1 MMPNQQ
7 HRRSWLTAFL
17 ALFWGFAQLIF
28 LMSGAIVD
36 ASGAIVYA
44 IEKAGRLRLHRGGE
58 VQVSHRG
65 GEVQVSHRGREVQVS
80 HVYDGERQTGA
91 LCGPIREQRRLDIK
105 NSNFYVVKC
114 TCGCL
119 HPVSRRCGS

>member
-1 MMPNQQ
+1 
-7 HRRSWLTAFL
+7 
-17 ALFWGFAQLIF
+17 
-28 LMSGAIVD
+28 MSGAIVD

-65 GEVQVSHRGREVQVS
+65 GEVQVSHRGGEVQVSHRGGEVQVS
-80 HVYDGERQTGA
+80 HVYDGERQTRA
-91 LCGPIREQRRLDIK
+91 LCGPMREQRRLDIK
-105 NSNFYVVKC
+105 ISNFYVVKC